1 MPARHRLI
9 AGGYRARHEQIP
21 AGSRSIAV
29 DLDVAVQA
37 VMYREGEDARRSPE
51 EVPDRV
57 APFEAAQRGA
67 FPNRILG
74 EQTGNPVGIA
84 IGAQFVRAVS
94 NQIDCLAPR
103 QTIALV

>member
-1 MPARHRLI
+1 MEHPDSSHSCVGLVIDTSAPHRLI

-29 DLDVAVQA
+29 HLDVAVQA

-57 APFEAAQRGA
+57 APFEAAQRRT

-74 EQTGNPVGIA
+74 EQNWQSRRHRTGC
-84 IGAQFVRAVS
+84 RTT
-94 NQIDCLAPR
+94 PR
-103 QTIALV
+103 

>member
-1 MPARHRLI
+1 FSHPGVGLVIDASAPHRPI

-51 EVPDRV
+51 EGPDRV
-57 APFEAAQRGA
+57 APFEAAQRGE
-67 FPNRILG
+67 FPNRIRG
-74 EQTGNPVGIA
+74 EQTGNPVGTVLVV
-84 IGAQFVRAVS
+84 AQGGVACF
-94 NQIDCLAPR
+94 
-103 QTIALV
+103 